1 MSKGKRSKEGRGRV
15 RGEGEEKDVKEIM
28 RKEN

>member
-1 MSKGKRSKEGRGRV
+1 MSKGKRSKEGGRV
-15 RGEGEEKDVKEIM
+15 RREGEEKDVKEIM